1 MKNKSK
7 IVTTLLFAAS
17 CAFVSCNDWTDV
29 ESLDIKQPG
38 IEEQNPELYTKYLE
52 NLRQYKSSEHKIAYV
67 QFDNTRKGYQSR
79 ADHLTDLPDSIDI
92 VSIVSPELTSDEA
105 KEMNQ
110 IRNDKGT
117 KVIYTIKYTDLEAAY
132 IAKYPGTDEDSENSI
147 AISEEGDDISDSQFL
162 SFMNDYMDKT
172 LALCDQYGYDGIN
185 ICYSPKNAAHMEGQK
200 QLIEQ
205 NRQNTF
211 MKKISDW
218 RNNHMN
224 AMLLFEGN
232 LVFLKDKTILKG
244 CNYFIADASD
254 VITVEGLTSAVRM
267 MIIEDIPTDRFIVCV
282 PTYSLDSNDLET
294 GYFINA
300 QGSSVSA
307 IQATAYWA
315 LTPEKG
321 LGKAGI
327 GVYHVK
333 NDYYNPAFIYP
344 NVRIAIN
351 IMNPSPNN
359 ANQ

>member
-1 MKNKSK
+1 M
-7 IVTTLLFAAS
+7 
-17 CAFVSCNDWTDV
+17 
-29 ESLDIKQPG
+29 
-38 IEEQNPELYTKYLE
+38 NPLYLGYTKYLE
-52 NLRQYKSSEHKIAYV
+52 NLRQYKSLEHKIAYV

-92 VSIVSPELTSDEA
+92 VSLVSPELTSDEA

-117 KVIYTIKYTDLEAAY
+117 KVVYTIKYVDLEAAY
-132 IAKYPGTDEDSENSI
+132 VAKYPETNEDSNNSTVI
-147 AISEEGDDISDSQFL
+147 PEEGEDISDSQFL
-162 SFMNDYMDKT
+162 SFMNDYMDKA
-172 LALCDQYGYDGIN
+172 LALCDQYRYDGVN
-185 ICYSPKNAAHMEGQK
+185 ICYSPKNATHMEEQK

-205 NRQNTF
+205 NRQNAF

-218 RNNHMN
+218 RNSHMN

-232 LVFLKDKTILKG
+232 LVFLTDKTILKD
-244 CNYFIADASD
+244 CNYIIADASD
-254 VITVEGLTSAVRM
+254 VVTVEGLTSAVRM
-267 MIIEDIPTDRFIVCV
+267 MIIEDIPADRFIVCV

-294 GYFINA
+294 GYFIDA
-300 QGSSVSA
+300 QENTVSA
-307 IQATAYWA
+307 IQATAYWT

-327 GVYHVK
+327 GIYHVK

-351 IMNPSPNN
+351 TMNPSPNN
-359 ANQ
+359 